1 MADAHVSPTSG
12 SLANPERSAV
22 HQARKRMAIG
32 NQIAAVYQPST
43 SITTSA
49 CPAKL

>member
-22 HQARKRMAIG
+22 QPGAQR